1 MEELLKQLLTAVKS
15 LKSGQEQIQSE
26 VSSIKSDISEL
37 KTTVGNIEGQQH
49 ENTDFIKALLH
60 RTEELNAQAHNIGHN
75 LNVLTGK
82 AATKEDTAELSAKF
96 DVLNNPLFQQEV
108 AIHQLKAV
116 K

>member
-1 MEELLKQLLTAVKS
+1 MDSHFDRVE
-15 LKSGQEQIQSE
+15 
-26 VSSIKSDISEL
+26 SDFTEL
-37 KTTVGNIEGQQH
+37 KTTVSNIDGQQS

-96 DVLNNPLFQQEV
+96 DVLNNRLFQQEV